1 MMKVTSRGKKV
12 KITALRE
19 GDEKAPRTVVW
30 WPWVYENLWGGGC
43 YSKGERGV
51 KDTLNYYNSSNEKLI
66 LAIRLAEGDKLIG
79 ICGFDN
85 IIWTNATAYLFIG
98 IGDKEFRN
106 KGFGKEALNLLLD
119 YAFNEMNFYKLQLN
133 VIEYNRPAIKLYEKV
148 GFIREGLYRE
158 YIYRDGTRYHMF
170 LYGILKPSG
179 REMINYT

>member
-1 MMKVTSRGKKV
+1 MRKLLQGKKV
-12 KITALRE
+12 KITALKE
-19 GDEKAPRTVVW
+19 GDEKLLEQWFDDPEFMRTYEVEATIPR
-30 WPWVYENLWGGGC
+30 
-43 YSKGERGV
+43 GERGV

-170 LYGILKPSG
+170 LYGIFKTEWK
-179 REMINYT
+179 RND